1 MPRKKKIAED
11 AKVSEVPETP
21 VETPVS
27 EEPKVP
33 QAPSPAPEPPK
44 PEAAPVGG
52 WPRLPPWLLPT
63 VKDELDDPFGMVG
76 FID

>member
-1 MPRKKKIAED
+1 MARKKKITED

-21 VETPVS
+21 VEAPVS
-27 EEPKVP
+27 EAPA
-33 QAPSPAPEPPK
+33 APSPAPEPPK
-44 PEAAPVGG
+44 PAP
-52 WPRLPPWLLPT
+52 LLPT

>member
-1 MPRKKKIAED
+1 MPRKKKIVEEP
-11 AKVSEVPETP
+11 EVPETP
-21 VETPVS
+21 
-27 EEPKVP
+27 KVP
-33 QAPSPAPEPPK
+33 QESVEPEAPVAPSPAPETPK

>member
-1 MPRKKKIAED
+1 MARKKKITED
-11 AKVSEVPETP
+11 AKVSEAPKAPAEA
-21 VETPVS
+21 PVS
-27 EEPKVP
+27 PKPVVP
-33 QAPSPAPEPPK
+33 AK
-44 PEAAPVGG
+44 PEAEPVGG

>member
-11 AKVSEVPETP
+11 AKVPEVPETP
-21 VETPVS
+21 AEAPVS
-27 EEPKVP
+27 VEPE
-33 QAPSPAPEPPK
+33 APSPAPEPPK

-52 WPRLPPWLLPT
+52 WPRLPPWLQPT